1 MLSNT
6 CDARRICRLFRLYNV
21 YSCYQNGKR
30 IKIQGYYTYDSI
42 YLITSAKHISNVEGY
57 TMYYKE
63 GYKVRII
70 YFYDIR
76 EVLL

>member
-6 CDARRICRLFRLYNV
+6 CDARRICRLLGYTRHILVIRMVRELKYKDTTRMILY
-21 YSCYQNGKR
+21 
-30 IKIQGYYTYDSI
+30 
-42 YLITSAKHISNVEGY
+42 ITSAKHISNVEGY

-63 GYKVRII
+63 GYKVRIF